1 MKKVKCSLLWLFSTP
16 RPLAEYLLQDIEW
29 LFTWVTIS
37 NASSFTVFQY
47 QFNEICFPA
56 YWHADCFLSFS
67 LKLFSECIIS
77 KKKKK
82 KCVAA
87 FYLPRQQNFH
97 KYITPHLWNKGRIPC
112 LNKEETPVLLQIVLD
127 RSGPG
132 VLNIVILFSEQQYVT
147 LILSL
152 FMYKAILRLIIAM
165 H

>member
-1 MKKVKCSLLWLFSTP
+1 MLFTLAFFNSWTSGWVSSPRHWVALHMGNNLKCKQLSSVSVSIQWNLFSC
-16 RPLAEYLLQDIEW
+16 LL
-29 LFTWVTIS
+29 T
-37 NASSFTVFQY
+37 
-47 QFNEICFPA
+47 C
-56 YWHADCFLSFS
+56 CFLSFS